1 MVDTI
6 KSSRDEDQRKR
17 DEAHFHGIQQQL
29 DDLRRQLKESLAR
42 QQWFEELYKQGES
55 RIAQVQQAQDRLTQD
70 IAQALHARQVDEG
83 RTKALVSDL
92 AQKIDAPEKQL
103 REIRAQIQGL
113 TESRKSDRDA
123 DVVSQRQIDDL
134 QRQIRDL
141 NSLISKTGEGSRQLR
156 DLMEDLRGS
165 LAEVRQETAH
175 VAELQRLEEQRLRR
189 QGVELQGL
197 FENLRQQ
204 FTEISAKSQRVD
216 DVRHQLGER
225 IEAIEGQLAPLQ
237 KDEADLQSDFE
248 RIEKLST
255 EQYLAQQER
264 IETIRTQLEAQ
275 FAEQRQVGDQRMDRF
290 MARFAGIDE
299 HLRAIDQQLSELP
312 SRFAALEQRDDAIGF
327 EADSMEE
334 WLIQRQ
340 LTALEDVLEDARKR
354 RSQRSSTISSG
365 TPHKPK
371 PEPAPGSVYNPTGLI
386 KSVRDAKPPARSI
399 PVDEDDFEV

>member
-17 DEAHFHGIQQQL
+17 DEAQFYGIQQQL

-55 RIAQVQQAQDRLTQD
+55 RIAQVQQAQERLTQD
-70 IAQALHARQVDEG
+70 IAQALHARQIDEG

-92 AQKIDAPEKQL
+92 AQKIDAPDKQL
-103 REIRAQIQGL
+103 REIKSQIQGL
-113 TESRKSDRDA
+113 TESRKNDRDA

-141 NSLISKTGEGSRQLR
+141 NSLISKSGEGSRQLR

-204 FTEISAKSQRVD
+204 FTEVSAKSQRVD

-237 KDEADLQSDFE
+237 KDEADLQGDFE

-264 IETIRTQLEAQ
+264 VETVRTQLETQ

-299 HLRAIDQQLSELP
+299 RLRVVDQQLSELP
-312 SRFAALEQRDDAIGF
+312 SRFAALEQRDDVIGS

-340 LTALEDVLEDARKR
+340 LAALETVLEDVRKR
-354 RSQRSSTISSG
+354 RSQRSSSM
-365 TPHKPK
+365 TPNTPPKPK
-371 PEPAPGSVYNPTGLI
+371 PEDAPGSVYNPTGLI
-386 KSVRDAKPPARSI
+386 KSVRDAKPPSRSL
-399 PVDEDDFEV
+399 PADEDEI